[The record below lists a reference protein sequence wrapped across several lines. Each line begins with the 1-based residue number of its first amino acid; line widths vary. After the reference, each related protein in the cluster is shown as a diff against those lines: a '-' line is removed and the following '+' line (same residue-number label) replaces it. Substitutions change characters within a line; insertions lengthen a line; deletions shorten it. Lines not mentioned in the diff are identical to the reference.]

1 MEAEKFL
8 RKVARINGKDFDVVC
23 QEKLQR
29 LTDGYAKVARNRGYA
44 KKASSWLDLLKT
56 PNLRRRMLFLMYLSC
71 NVNVVYSGLNYFAP
85 GTVPVRYPR
94 SNQQKRPED

>member
-29 LTDGYAKVARNRGYA
+29 LTDGYAKVAPCMVTIVL
-44 KKASSWLDLLKT
+44 SLICILKVE
-56 PNLRRRMLFLMYLSC
+56 S
-71 NVNVVYSGLNYFAP
+71 
-85 GTVPVRYPR
+85 
-94 SNQQKRPED
+94 K